1 MSPETLRQKRRQL
14 GLSLAALSAKA
25 PASRWR
31 LIEFEL
37 GNIELRPEEVLRIEA
52 ALRKY
57 SREKIAALSGLAEA
71 I

>member
-1 MSPETLRQKRRQL
+1 
-14 GLSLAALSAKA
+14 LAALSAKA